1 MTETVRAPLTFGQ
14 LSVWRSIEHLP
25 PDTTEANLSQEWDL
39 PDGTDVSAVRRAL
52 DVLEARHEALR
63 TTFVPAGER
72 GIEQEVRSPTGVAVP
87 VVEVDS
93 AAGGEATRLAARG
106 FALDREPAWRVALA
120 ADGRRRRLVL
130 CVHHM
135 VADVAGLR
143 ILQDE
148 LLALLAGG
156 TLEDDAPTCRELA
169 TEQHDGVWDGRT
181 RAAVD
186 HWRRCLADGGAGEQ
200 APDAT
205 TDVRWADLFS
215 IPALHAAQ
223 RLAAGLNVSLQVVV
237 FSAFCHAV
245 AVRDGRTDLV
255 VGLIA
260 GNRTD
265 ARSRR
270 LVSSINQLVP
280 IRVRVEPDGG
290 FAELARRLQWS
301 TLAAYRHGC
310 FDVDE
315 LRGLYEEYGYDAAGA
330 GFRYFFNFS
339 DAVQARE
346 PAGVPLGPGGWAID
360 TRTSGRDNG
369 FTVYLACTAGSLL
382 RCRLRERSDEPRSSA
397 AAERLTAKTRAFLL
411 TFQDILLQEA
421 ASTAAGGGSR

>member
-1 MTETVRAPLTFGQ
+1 
-14 LSVWRSIEHLP
+14 
-25 PDTTEANLSQEWDL
+25 
-39 PDGTDVSAVRRAL
+39 
-52 DVLEARHEALR
+52 
-63 TTFVPAGER
+63 
-72 GIEQEVRSPTGVAVP
+72 
-87 VVEVDS
+87 
-93 AAGGEATRLAARG
+93 
-106 FALDREPAWRVALA
+106 
-120 ADGRRRRLVL
+120 
-130 CVHHM
+130 M

-156 TLEDDAPTCRELA
+156 TLEDDAPTCREIA

-421 ASTAAGGGSR
+421 ASTAAGGGPR